1 MLYLKSLLIFALCAA
16 VFAISCF
23 KYGAADLVLRGGKIA
38 TVDKDFSIKEAVAV
52 RGDKIVFVGSNK
64 EVASYIGSK
73 TEVIELDGKL
83 VLPGLIDA
91 HAHLASYGAALEN
104 LDLTGTTSY
113 QQIVDIVATKVKTVN
128 PGEWIQGRG
137 WDQNDWDV
145 KEFPTHDDL
154 SRVSPDNP
162 VFLTRVCGH
171 AVIVNEKAM
180 EIAGL
185 SASSQEPP
193 GGKIFRKANGE
204 PTGVLIDEAEYSV
217 KSKIPKMSGRKLK
230 EIIENASKSCLSVGL
245 TGMHDAWIPVSQIKV
260 YKELIDEGRLGIR
273 IYAMLADPDTGEITG
288 YLQRH
293 KIENYGNN
301 FLKIRSVKLFT
312 DGALGSRGAAFFEPY
327 EDDPENTGLLMTT
340 SEHIYEVAK
349 AALAVGMGVNTH
361 CIGIR
366 GNHMCLA
373 AYEKALKENPKKDH
387 RFRIEHAQIV
397 RDEEIK
403 KFASLNII
411 PSMQPIHCTSDMP
424 FVEDRIGRKRAE
436 GAYAWRSFIDAGLII
451 PCGSDFPVE
460 SNNPMLGIYA
470 AITRQDT
477 KGLPEGGWFPEQ
489 RMTIE
494 EAIKGFTIWAAYA
507 AFQEDILGSVEVDK
521 LADFTILDKDIL
533 EIEPREIITAKP
545 VYTIVGGKIRY
556 STE

>member
-73 TEVIELDGKL
+73 TEVIELDGRL

-91 HAHLASYGAALEN
+91 HVHLASYGAALEN
-104 LDLTGTTSY
+104 LDLTVTTSY

-180 EIAGL
+180 VIAGL
-185 SASSQEPP
+185 NASSQEPP
-193 GGKIFRKANGE
+193 GGKIFCKANGE
-204 PTGVLIDEAEYSV
+204 PTGVLIDEAEYLV
-217 KSKIPKMSGRKLK
+217 KSKIPKMSRRKLK

-273 IYAMLADPDTGEITG
+273 IYAMLADPDTGEITV

-340 SEHIYEVAK
+340 S
-349 AALAVGMGVNTH
+349 
-361 CIGIR
+361 
-366 GNHMCLA
+366 
-373 AYEKALKENPKKDH
+373 
-387 RFRIEHAQIV
+387 F
-397 RDEEIK
+397 
-403 KFASLNII
+403 
-411 PSMQPIHCTSDMP
+411 
-424 FVEDRIGRKRAE
+424 
-436 GAYAWRSFIDAGLII
+436 
-451 PCGSDFPVE
+451 
-460 SNNPMLGIYA
+460 
-470 AITRQDT
+470 
-477 KGLPEGGWFPEQ
+477 
-489 RMTIE
+489 
-494 EAIKGFTIWAAYA
+494 
-507 AFQEDILGSVEVDK
+507 
-521 LADFTILDKDIL
+521 
-533 EIEPREIITAKP
+533 
-545 VYTIVGGKIRY
+545 
-556 STE
+556 